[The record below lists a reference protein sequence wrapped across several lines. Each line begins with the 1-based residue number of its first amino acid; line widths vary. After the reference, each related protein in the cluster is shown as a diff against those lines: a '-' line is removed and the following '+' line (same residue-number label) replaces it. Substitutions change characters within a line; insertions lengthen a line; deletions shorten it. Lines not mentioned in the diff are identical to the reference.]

1 MGGTELPW
9 MGAGRI
15 LVPSGAAG
23 ATSLITRQ
31 GIGTGGLWTWAPVC
45 HRHGQGEA

>member
-15 LVPSGAAG
+15 LVPSGADGLISRALG
-23 ATSLITRQ
+23 GTASLTRR
-31 GIGTGGLWTWAPVC
+31 GPLPSG
-45 HRHGQGEA
+45 